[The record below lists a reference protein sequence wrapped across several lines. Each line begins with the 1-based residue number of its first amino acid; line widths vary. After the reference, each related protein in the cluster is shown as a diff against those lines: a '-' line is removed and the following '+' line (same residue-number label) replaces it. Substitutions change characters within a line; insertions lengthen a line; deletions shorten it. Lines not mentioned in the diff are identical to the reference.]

1 MRIITLSLIMTCVAC
16 AQAPQ
21 PVMKQK
27 AQPASTPTV
36 VTQPQV
42 QAETETAQDATVA
55 QPAAVEDQI
64 QAADVAAMMESS
76 AGNPAAMDMV
86 AMEEQ
91 VQAVFAQ
98 SNLGPEKSAAMS
110 DKTMALIAAVNA
122 GDQAAA
128 TKLSNQLAKEA
139 LGGKGLIPGIPG
151 FGLVDVAGIVA
162 AIMDLI
168 AAVVAVDVAG
178 ILAALMDIVAALGA

>member
-27 AQPASTPTV
+27 AQPAQTATASTQTGS
-36 VTQPQV
+36 T
-42 QAETETAQDATVA
+42 QDASTA
-55 QPAAVEDQI
+55 QPAVNDQI
-64 QAADVAAMMESS
+64 QASDVADVMASSPVSS
-76 AGNPAAMDMV
+76 AEMDMV

-98 SNLGPEKSAAMS
+98 SNLSPEQNAAMS
-110 DKTMALIAAVNA
+110 EKTMALIAAANA
-122 GDQAAA
+122 GDQAAV
-128 TKLSNQLAKEA
+128 TQLSNDLAKQA
-139 LGGKGLIPGIPG
+139 IGGKGLIPG

-168 AAVVAVDVAG
+168 AAAAAVDVAG
-178 ILAALMDIVAALGA
+178 IVDALMDLVAALGA